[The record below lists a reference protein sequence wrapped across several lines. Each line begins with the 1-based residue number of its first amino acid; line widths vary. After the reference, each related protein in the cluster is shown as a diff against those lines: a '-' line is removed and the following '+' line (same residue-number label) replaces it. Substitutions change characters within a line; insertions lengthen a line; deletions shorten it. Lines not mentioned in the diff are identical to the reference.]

1 MRMIYIDALGKELPA
16 EIYLDKEVYRCSIFP
31 GSVAIVDTG
40 TYVRYVY
47 HHDDPITGVYIKA
60 EQLTKSNKVS
70 IINIASMFMPSH
82 YLMVKPS
89 ERKSS

>member
-1 MRMIYIDALGKELPA
+1 MRMIYIDALGKEWPA

-31 GSVAIVDTG
+31 GSVAVVDTG

-70 IINIASMFMPSH
+70 ITNIAAMFMPSH
-82 YLMVKPS
+82 YLMVKPA
-89 ERKSS
+89 ERKLS